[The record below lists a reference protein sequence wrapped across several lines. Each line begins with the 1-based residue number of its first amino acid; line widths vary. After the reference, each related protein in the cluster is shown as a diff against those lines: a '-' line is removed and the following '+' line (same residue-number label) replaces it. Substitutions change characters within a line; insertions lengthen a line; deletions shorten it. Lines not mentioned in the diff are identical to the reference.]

1 MADASQTIADSRAS
15 RHDAM
20 MTEPRPWLIDE
31 AGSEA
36 RRHAPA
42 TLRNRDVIAQ
52 VLRKILPE
60 SGVVLEIASG
70 SGEHVVHFAAA
81 FPHLQWQPSDCEQ
94 SALRSIAAWT
104 AESGVA
110 NVLPPV
116 SIDVEQE
123 AWPARC
129 ADAIL
134 CINMV
139 HISPWSATLALLRHA
154 AALLPAGAPLYLY
167 GPFVR
172 HDVMTAES
180 NVAFDASLK
189 ARNSAWGL
197 RDVADID
204 GAAAAC
210 GFVRVELIEMPAN
223 NLSLVYR
230 RA

>member
-1 MADASQTIADSRAS
+1 
-15 RHDAM
+15 M

-60 SGVVLEIASG
+60 SGIVLEIASG

-81 FPHLQWQPSDCEQ
+81 FADLHWQPSDCEQ

-116 SIDVEQE
+116 LTDVEQE
-123 AWPARC
+123 AWPVRH

-189 ARNSAWGL
+189 ARNPAWGL
-197 RDVADID
+197 RDIADID
-204 GAAAAC
+204 DAAAAC

>member
-1 MADASQTIADSRAS
+1 
-15 RHDAM
+15 M
-20 MTEPRPWLIDE
+20 MTEPRPWLIEE

-52 VLRKILPE
+52 VLREILPD
-60 SGVVLEIASG
+60 SGMVLEIASG

-81 FPHLQWQPSDCEQ
+81 FPHLQWQPSDCEPA
-94 SALRSIAAWT
+94 ALHSIAAWT
-104 AESGVA
+104 AETDAA

-116 SIDVEQE
+116 PIDVEQDD
-123 AWPARC
+123 WPVRH

-134 CINMV
+134 CINML
-139 HISPWSATLALLRHA
+139 HISPWSATLALFRHA
-154 AALLPAGAPLYLY
+154 AALLPSGAPLYLY

-180 NVAFDASLK
+180 NLAFDASLK
-189 ARNSAWGL
+189 ARNPAWGL
-197 RDVADID
+197 RDVADVD
-204 GAAAAC
+204 AVAADQ
-210 GFVRVELIEMPAN
+210 GFARTDLIEMPAN

>member
-1 MADASQTIADSRAS
+1 
-15 RHDAM
+15 M

-52 VLRKILPE
+52 VLRNILPK
-60 SGVVLEIASG
+60 SGIVLEIASG
-70 SGEHVVHFAAA
+70 SGEHVVHFAGA
-81 FPHLQWQPSDCEQ
+81 FADLHWQPSDCEQ

-116 SIDVEQE
+116 LIDVEQE
-123 AWPARC
+123 AWPVRR

-189 ARNSAWGL
+189 ARNPAWGL
-197 RDVADID
+197 RDIADID
-204 GAAAAC
+204 DAAAAC

-230 RA
+230 RT

>member
-1 MADASQTIADSRAS
+1 
-15 RHDAM
+15 M

-60 SGVVLEIASG
+60 SGIVLEIASG

-81 FPHLQWQPSDCEQ
+81 FADLHWQPSDCEQ

-116 SIDVEQE
+116 LIDVEQE
-123 AWPARC
+123 AWPVRH

-189 ARNSAWGL
+189 ARNPAWGL
-197 RDVADID
+197 RDIADID
-204 GAAAAC
+204 DAAAAC

>member
-1 MADASQTIADSRAS
+1 
-15 RHDAM
+15 M
-20 MTEPRPWLIDE
+20 MNEPRPWLIGE

-42 TLRNRDVIAQ
+42 TLRNRDAITD
-52 VLRKILPE
+52 VLRDVLPE
-60 SGVVLEIASG
+60 NGLVLEIASG
-70 SGEHVVHFAAA
+70 SGEHVVHLAQAY
-81 FPHLQWQPSDCEQ
+81 PHLQWQPSDCEPA
-94 SALRSIAAWT
+94 ALRSIAAWASDST
-104 AESGVA
+104 ST
-110 NVLPPV
+110 NILSPVL
-116 SIDVEQE
+116 IDVEQ
-123 AWPARC
+123 ADWPVTY

-154 AALLPAGAPLYLY
+154 STLLPVGALLYLY

-180 NVAFDASLK
+180 NLAFDASLK
-189 ARNSAWGL
+189 ARNPDWGL
-197 RDVADID
+197 RDVADVD
-204 GAAAAC
+204 AAAAGC
-210 GFVRVELIEMPAN
+210 GIVRTGLIEMPAN

>member
-1 MADASQTIADSRAS
+1 
-15 RHDAM
+15 
-20 MTEPRPWLIDE
+20 MTEPRPWLINE

-42 TLRNRDVIAQ
+42 TLRNRDAITD
-52 VLRKILPE
+52 VLRDVLPE
-60 SGVVLEIASG
+60 TGLVLEIASG
-70 SGEHVVHFAAA
+70 SGEHVVHFAQVFAQL
-81 FPHLQWQPSDCEQ
+81 HWQPSDCEP

-110 NVLPPV
+110 NVLPPLP
-116 SIDVEQE
+116 IDVEQD
-123 AWPARC
+123 AWPIDR

-139 HISPWSATLALLRHA
+139 HISPWSATLALFRHA
-154 AALLPAGAPLYLY
+154 AALLPPGAPLYLY

-172 HDVMTAES
+172 HDVMTADS
-180 NVAFDASLK
+180 NLAFDASLK
-189 ARNSAWGL
+189 ARNPAWGL
-197 RDVADID
+197 RDIADVD
-204 GAAAAC
+204 AAAAEH
-210 GFVRVELIEMPAN
+210 GLVRSELIEMPAN